1 MDIYILKFSACLAV
15 FILFYKLVL
24 ERENIHH
31 FKRFFLLAALL
42 VSIGIP
48 IITFTTFIEAA
59 PIINAVVFSNSES
72 VAITAEIAPTFSDYL
87 PTILWSVYFLGV
99 IIFLGRFTIN
109 LFQLIKRIKQNPKY
123 IKGNLVHVLITDLIY
138 PHTFLKYIFLNKTKY
153 ETHDIPKEVMLHE
166 ETHAKQKH
174 ALDILFIELMQI
186 IFWFNPLLYFI
197 KKDIKLN
204 HEFLADQAVLE
215 QGTDTKTYQHILL
228 AFSASNTMEDAQTHH
243 LANAINY
250 SLIKKRFTV
259 MKSHTSNTVKWV
271 KGLIILPVL
280 AVLIYSFSSRNEVYQ
295 PAEPNIFFSETP
307 QELLPIEN
315 TSEADKLVG
324 ATKDKLKHLNA
335 NTIKYKKNS
344 DNNLIINNQK
354 GASKEQI
361 AEYNKLAKYYN
372 SQSKDQYVLKMKDME
387 RIQYLYSLMTE
398 AQKKVVEPLPN
409 FPPPPPPS
417 AQNMSK
423 TQQKEYD
430 EMSTKA
436 RNGENYSY
444 KYTDKDGK
452 VVNVTMDKNNTTF
465 PPPPPPPVP
474 ANATPEQKAKYK
486 DVSSEYYKKYKV
498 ENGKV
503 SERLPPPPPPIPASA
518 TPEQQEK
525 YKKVQDEYNQKYKVK
540 KGEVS
545 NIPPPPPPPI
555 QANATPE
562 QQEKY
567 KQVQE
572 DYQKK
577 YKVTKGEV
585 SNIPPPPPPAP
596 KTMASD
602 KKTDGNTIN
611 GFITINNEKHF
622 YATVEGKTKYY
633 NRWGNEVDKSG
644 KIISSTQTNGD
655 DVVPGQKISK
665 VYQNDQVV
673 SEFNKNWESDVSDNQ
688 ETPQTPVLPKT
699 SKEKNPWG
707 ITTVAT
713 PVFSNDESV
722 FITPENPPAPTEH
735 MKQLNNEG
743 ASFSYNGKSISG
755 EEAIKLTQ
763 ENFNLSIYI
772 DNDSDSKKS
781 IVKINDNHH
790 VDKEVKNHEMDASS
804 AYSLVN
810 QLQDKVIYFYNGK
823 KTSYSEILK
832 ITKREQKISVTT
844 NLNDRKATVHF
855 KSVE

>member
-1 MDIYILKFSACLAV
+1 M
-15 FILFYKLVL
+15 LFYKLVL

-72 VAITAEIAPTFSDYL
+72 VAITAEIAPTFSNYL
-87 PTILWSVYFLGV
+87 STILWSIYFLGV
-99 IIFLGRFTIN
+99 MIFLGRFTIN

-123 IKGNLVHVLITDLIY
+123 IKGNLVHVLITDLVY

-228 AFSASNTMEDAQTHH
+228 AFSASGNKEDAQTHH

-280 AVLIYSFSSRNEVYQ
+280 AVLIYSFSSKNEVYQ
-295 PAEPNIFFSETP
+295 PAEPNTFFSETP

-503 SERLPPPPPPIPASA
+503 SERLPPPPIPANA

-555 QANATPE
+555 PANATPE

-567 KQVQE
+567 KQVQDE
-572 DYQKK
+572 YNQK
-577 YKVTKGEV
+577 YKVKNGEV

-596 KTMASD
+596 MTMASD
-602 KKTDGNTIN
+602 KKTDGNTKT

-633 NRWGNEVDKSG
+633 NRWGNQVDKNGNILST
-644 KIISSTQTNGD
+644 TQTNGD

-673 SEFNKNWESDVSDNQ
+673 SEFNKNWVSDT
-688 ETPQTPVLPKT
+688 ETL
-699 SKEKNPWG
+699 NPPPPPPISPLDHVIQMAKKDASFFYEG
-707 ITTVAT
+707 KSVSSDRAIALLK
-713 PVFSNDESV
+713 SNRELNILTRNTDSNIPRV
-722 FITPENPPAPTEH
+722 FITKDPINHDTISKTSFPKPTAENDISHLKVMNRHGAKFYLDGKEVSFDDALKAVRKNKNADINSTIEPPV
-735 MKQLNNEG
+735 
-743 ASFSYNGKSISG
+743 
-755 EEAIKLTQ
+755 
-763 ENFNLSIYI
+763 
-772 DNDSDSKKS
+772 
-781 IVKINDNHH
+781 VKISTKLIG
-790 VDKEVKNHEMDASS
+790 VM
-804 AYSLVN
+804 
-810 QLQDKVIYFYNGK
+810 GK
-823 KTSYSEILK
+823 K
-832 ITKREQKISVTT
+832 
-844 NLNDRKATVHF
+844 
-855 KSVE
+855 